1 MANREI
7 IESVNGSAK
16 ITACYDYLDEDG
28 SPIVTKLIIEPE
40 GRPAVTIPAPDIRN
54 RVYIEFSLKNYHL
67 NPPRFQR
74 IMAEVKGIYHDFIV
88 YYASVTENGT
98 PGIRWGERELP
109 EAIYLNPSH
118 YRYRKAY
125 VNEISVVDV
134 LDYPAKHRPR
144 HPNHEFRL

>member
-7 IESVNGSAK
+7 IESFRGSAK
-16 ITACYDYLDEDG
+16 ITALYDYLDADG

-54 RVYIEFSLKNYHL
+54 RVYIEFSGVNYHL

-74 IMAEVKGIYHDFIV
+74 IMAEVQGIYHDFIV

-98 PGIRWGERELP
+98 PGIRWEGEQP
-109 EAIYLNPSH
+109 EAIYLNPRH
-118 YRYRKAY
+118 HRYRKAY
-125 VNEISVVDV
+125 VNEISVVDIR
-134 LDYPAKHRPR
+134 DYPAKHRPR